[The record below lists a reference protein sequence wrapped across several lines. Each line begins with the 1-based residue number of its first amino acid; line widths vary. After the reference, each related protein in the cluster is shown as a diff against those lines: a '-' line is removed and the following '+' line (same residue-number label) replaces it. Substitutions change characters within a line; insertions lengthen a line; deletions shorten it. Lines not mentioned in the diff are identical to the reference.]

1 MAKLNDDQIAFLR
14 SHNIEIDE
22 MFDAS
27 GMRPEQRKAAMEAVG
42 KRFYFGGAPC
52 ARAGHTLRVK
62 AGHCIQCAPQHIAF
76 GTRYSTS
83 SALYVAASMQGRVVK
98 VGLAKSP
105 QDRLK
110 HLLSESYGG
119 FADWVILATTNVVE
133 EAGRL
138 EAAVQQQLGHFSRDG
153 VYRKGG
159 AELNARELF
168 ACNFSTAANALMD
181 LLPKSA
187 QLKLCCTVDQ
197 AKRYDW
203 YDPAP
208 KL

>member
-52 ARAGHTLRVK
+52 ERAGHTLRVK
-62 AGHCIQCAPQHIAF
+62 AGHCIQCRTQHIAF
-76 GTRYSTS
+76 GTRYSIS
-83 SALYVAASMQGRVVK
+83 SALYVAASMHGQVVK

-105 QDRLK
+105 EDRLK
-110 HLLSESYGG
+110 HLQSDSYGG
-119 FADWVILATTNVVE
+119 FSDWVILATTSVVE

-138 EAAVQQQLGHFSRDG
+138 EAAVQQQLAHFSCDG
-153 VYRKGG
+153 VYRKG
-159 AELNARELF
+159 AWQLHARELF

-181 LLPKSA
+181 LLPKTA
-187 QLKLCCTVDQ
+187 QLRLWCTVEQ

-208 KL
+208 RL